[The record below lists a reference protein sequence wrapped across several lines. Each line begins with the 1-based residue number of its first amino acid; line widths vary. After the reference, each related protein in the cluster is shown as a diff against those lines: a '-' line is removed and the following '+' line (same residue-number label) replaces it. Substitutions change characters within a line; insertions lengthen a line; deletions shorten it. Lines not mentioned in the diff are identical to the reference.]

1 MLHEILFPLTQL
13 SLHGFKDFFEA
24 CFQGVGVEIL
34 YSAYWNCEVWLMP
47 ITLAP
52 NIMRAILLISIM
64 FCANVTMHNNPSKP
78 FKYKWVNQ

>member
-34 YSAYWNCEVWLMP
+34 YSAY
-47 ITLAP
+47 
-52 NIMRAILLISIM
+52 
-64 FCANVTMHNNPSKP
+64 
-78 FKYKWVNQ
+78 